1 MDIGEKVDLDS
12 QKKRPV
18 IIGVG
23 QYVHQPEDLQDIKRP
38 LDLIEMAIHRAA
50 EDAGLK
56 DLARKTD
63 TLCLTNILSRSPEGL
78 PSELS
83 QRLGATP
90 KNEHYT
96 WVGASAPQWFVNR
109 TAEKIFEGKARI
121 ALICGG
127 EAFYSKKLKAKAK
140 GPKAWDWDFPPK
152 LPWMVGDLR
161 DPLTSLEMKYGLV
174 LPLHVYPL
182 FENAL
187 RHYEALSIEEQRQ
200 ELGEFCSSS
209 SSIAAKN
216 PYAWFKESKSSAK
229 IVETSAEN
237 RMASFPYTKS
247 MCSIMEV
254 DQAAALFLTDVQ
266 TAEKLGVPREKWIY
280 LLGSGDASDIWNVS
294 ERVDF
299 YSSPSVKVAAEKAMD
314 QAGVNL
320 EEIDYLDFYSC
331 FPCAPRI
338 TRNMLGI
345 HKDDPRPLTVTGGM
359 PYFGGPGNNY
369 SLHAICKIVEI
380 LRQEPDKIGLVQALS
395 WFISKHSIGIYSAQP
410 PKPYNLLPPE
420 SYQRELNKLKGPPLI
435 DEASGRAT
443 VETYTLF
450 HDRQGRPVEA
460 VIIGRL
466 TDGSRFL
473 AKPPKNKDLLT
484 TMTEQEFINQQGK
497 VKFKDGFNLFEL

>member
-1 MDIGEKVDLDS
+1 
-12 QKKRPV
+12 
-18 IIGVG
+18 
-23 QYVHQPEDLQDIKRP
+23 
-38 LDLIEMAIHRAA
+38 
-50 EDAGLK
+50 
-56 DLARKTD
+56 
-63 TLCLTNILSRSPEGL
+63 
-78 PSELS
+78 
-83 QRLGATP
+83 
-90 KNEHYT
+90 
-96 WVGASAPQWFVNR
+96 
-109 TAEKIFEGKARI
+109 
-121 ALICGG
+121 
-127 EAFYSKKLKAKAK
+127 
-140 GPKAWDWDFPPK
+140 
-152 LPWMVGDLR
+152 
-161 DPLTSLEMKYGLV
+161 
-174 LPLHVYPL
+174 
-182 FENAL
+182 
-187 RHYEALSIEEQRQ
+187 
-200 ELGEFCSSS
+200 
-209 SSIAAKN
+209 
-216 PYAWFKESKSSAK
+216 
-229 IVETSAEN
+229 
-237 RMASFPYTKS
+237 
-247 MCSIMEV
+247 MEV

-380 LRQEPDKIGLVQALS
+380 LRQEPDKVGLVQALS

-410 PKPYNLLPPE
+410 PKPYNPLPPE

-435 DEASGRAT
+435 EEAFGNAT

-450 HDRQGRPVEA
+450 HDRHGRPVEA

-473 AKPPKNKDLLT
+473 SKPSKNKDLLT
-484 TMTEQEFINQQGK
+484 AMTEREFINQQGK